1 MKKQLKTISN
11 PDELNKNLSY
21 SSPATWITLTIVIGA
36 LVGFFVWAFIGKIQ
50 VKVFGKATVTS
61 GNVALTIKA
70 NDVKSIKEGQTVYL
84 SGNNQTAEG
93 EITSVIDDKPVVSTV
108 SLTDGEYDYY
118 IIVSEMRPFDFWLKT
133 N

>member
-1 MKKQLKTISN
+1 MRKQLKTISN

-21 SSPATWITLTIVIGA
+21 SSPATWITLTIVIGV
-36 LVGFFVWAFIGKIQ
+36 LVGFFVWTFIGKIQ

-61 GNVALTIKA
+61 GNVALTVNQ

>member
-1 MKKQLKTISN
+1 MKRQLKTISN

-21 SSPATWITLTIVIGA
+21 SSPATWITLTIVIGV

>member
-21 SSPATWITLTIVIGA
+21 SSPATWITLTIVIGV
-36 LVGFFVWAFIGKIQ
+36 LVGFFVWTFIGKIQ

>member
-1 MKKQLKTISN
+1 MKRQLKTISN

-21 SSPATWITLTIVIGA
+21 SSPATWITLTIVIGV
-36 LVGFFVWAFIGKIQ
+36 LVGFFVWTFIGKIQ

-61 GNVALTIKA
+61 GSVALTVNQ
-70 NDVKSIKEGQTVYL
+70 NDIKSIKEGQTVYL

>member
-1 MKKQLKTISN
+1 MKRQLKTISN

-21 SSPATWITLTIVIGA
+21 SSPATWITLTIVIGM
-36 LVGFFVWAFIGKIQ
+36 LVGFFVWTFIGKIQ